1 MPHSREESEPIVSES
16 VTLVLVDDH
25 AIVRQGL
32 RAYLGLHADIE
43 IVGEAASG
51 QEGVALVC
59 EKLPSVVLMDL
70 LMPGGIDGVE
80 ATRQIRAAS
89 PSTQVIV
96 LTSYADDERVFPAIK
111 AGALSYLLKD
121 TGPED
126 LLRAVR
132 GAARGEAVLHPSVA
146 ARLVREITS
155 DEGQHPLDE
164 LTEREREV
172 LICIANGMANKEIAD
187 HLSIGER
194 TVKTHVSNIL
204 GKLHLADR
212 TQAAI
217 YALREKLVPLNK
229 P

>member
-1 MPHSREESEPIVSES
+1 MVYETI
-16 VTLVLVDDH
+16 TLLLVDDH

-32 RAYLGLHADIE
+32 RAYLGLHKDLE
-43 IVGEAASG
+43 IVGEAESG
-51 QEGVALVC
+51 EQGVELTR

-80 ATRQIRAAS
+80 ATRQIRLAS

-121 TGPED
+121 TGPEE

-155 DEGQHPLDE
+155 QEGRSPIDE

-172 LICIANGMANKEIAD
+172 LICIANGMSNKEIAD
-187 HLSIGER
+187 QLVIGER

-217 YALREKLVPLNK
+217 YALRQKLVPLK
-229 P
+229 Q

>member
-1 MPHSREESEPIVSES
+1 MLHET
-16 VTLVLVDDH
+16 VTLILVDDH

-32 RAYLGLHADIE
+32 RAYLGLHKDLE
-43 IVGEAASG
+43 IVGEAESG
-51 QEGVALVC
+51 EQGVELVR

-89 PSTQVIV
+89 PSTHVIV

-121 TGPED
+121 TGPEE

-155 DEGQHPLDE
+155 EEGRSPIDE

-172 LICIANGMANKEIAD
+172 LICIANGMSNNEIAD
-187 HLSIGER
+187 HLVIGER

-217 YALREKLVPLNK
+217 YALRQKLVPLDQ
-229 P
+229 